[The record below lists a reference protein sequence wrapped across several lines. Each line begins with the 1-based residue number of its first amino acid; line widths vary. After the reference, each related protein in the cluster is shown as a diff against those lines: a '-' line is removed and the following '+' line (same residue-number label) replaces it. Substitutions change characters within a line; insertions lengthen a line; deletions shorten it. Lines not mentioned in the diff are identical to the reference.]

1 MMANINDNKQHK
13 PLVFA
18 GDRDALLQRA
28 FEANDGC
35 VSVGGLAHEL
45 GMLEM
50 PPAPDDRRGAPASK
64 AEHEFNALRVALS
77 RYVEFSR
84 RMHKLSVEAFAAKA
98 GIELDEVLQV
108 EDEDALAPEPRVI
121 FSIAAF
127 LKADANKLMELAGHI
142 QRRSES
148 LGKEAVKFAA
158 WSQGS
163 EPLSRDEEKILRA
176 FTEVVVESS
185 DGS

>member
-1 MMANINDNKQHK
+1 MSRNDKQHK

-28 FEANDGC
+28 FAADDGC

-45 GMLEM
+45 GMLDA
-50 PPAPDDRRGAPASK
+50 PPAADDRRGLVTSRT
-64 AEHEFNALRVALS
+64 EHEFNALRIALS
-77 RYVEFSR
+77 RFVELSR
-84 RMHKLSVEAFAAKA
+84 RKYKLSVEAFAAKA
-98 GIELDEVLQV
+98 GIELDEVLQI
-108 EDEDALAPEPRVI
+108 EDEDAPAPEPRVI

-148 LGKEAVKFAA
+148 LGVEAVRFAA

-163 EPLSRDEEKILRA
+163 KPLSRDEEKILQA
-176 FTEVVVESS
+176 FTEVVVEAS
-185 DGS
+185 DRK